1 MNYLGHAFLSF
12 GNAGVLAGN
21 LIADHVKGRKV
32 LAGFP
37 EEVRRGIELHRLI
50 DAYTD
55 NHAASRRAKVFFRA
69 DYGLYSGAILDSLYD
84 HFLASDA
91 RYFPSEKHLFDFSQ
105 RVYLQMAPYESF
117 FPPAFAQYFPYM
129 KEQNWLYHYRTLQGM
144 QRSLNGLHRRA
155 KYMPPVDKA
164 YALFIGHYHQ
174 LAQCYYE
181 IIDDIVRVVKVEL
194 SH

>member
-1 MNYLGHAFLSF
+1 MLSF
-12 GNAGVLAGN
+12 SQDVYKKLEANN
-21 LIADHVKGRKV
+21 
-32 LAGFP
+32 
-37 EEVRRGIELHRLI
+37 
-50 DAYTD
+50 
-55 NHAASRRAKVFFRA
+55 
-69 DYGLYSGAILDSLYD
+69 
-84 HFLASDA
+84 
-91 RYFPSEKHLFDFSQ
+91 RYFPPGF
-105 RVYLQMAPYESF
+105 A
-117 FPPAFAQYFPYM
+117 AFFPYM